1 MIDLSR
7 FIVLTGLPRSG
18 TSMLCRM
25 LTQVDDVVALNEGLV
40 LGHLSSPQDI
50 PPFLHAEF
58 ERIHAQL
65 RETRMAPARHEQGRQ
80 VDNHFNRSSE
90 NRQLKLQKSE
100 IAFDKPLSPCFTLA
114 IKHNAIFTL
123 ALESICAHGFRVYAQ
138 VRNPLAVLGSWNTL
152 NIPVSRGKVRKMEV
166 LDSALNARIEQ
177 VEDLQEKQI
186 ILLDDYFKRYRD
198 HLDQD
203 QILHYEQL
211 CASPS
216 VELSKIVHAQVP
228 VNSVAPV
235 ESLNHSELYDSE
247 LMRRHFEMLLK
258 MDEGAGWRHFYTE
271 DELFNLI
278 QQ

>member
-1 MIDLSR
+1 
-7 FIVLTGLPRSG
+7 
-18 TSMLCRM
+18 
-25 LTQVDDVVALNEGLV
+25 
-40 LGHLSSPQDI
+40 
-50 PPFLHAEF
+50 
-58 ERIHAQL
+58 
-65 RETRMAPARHEQGRQ
+65 
-80 VDNHFNRSSE
+80 
-90 NRQLKLQKSE
+90 
-100 IAFDKPLSPCFTLA
+100 
-114 IKHNAIFTL
+114 
-123 ALESICAHGFRVYAQ
+123 
-138 VRNPLAVLGSWNTL
+138 
-152 NIPVSRGKVRKMEV
+152 MEV

-216 VELSKIVHAQVP
+216 IELSKIVHAQVP

-271 DELFNLI
+271 GELFNLI

>member
-90 NRQLKLQKSE
+90 GRQLKLQKSE
-100 IAFDKPLSPCFTLA
+100 ITFDKPLSPNFTLA

-123 ALESICAHGFRVYAQ
+123 ALEAICTHGFRVHAQ

-152 NIPVSRGKVRKMEV
+152 NIPVSRGKIRKMEV
-166 LDSALNARIEQ
+166 LDAALNAQIEQ
-177 VEDLQEKQI
+177 IEDLQEKQL

-203 QILHYEQL
+203 QIIHYEQL
-211 CASPS
+211 CASPAH
-216 VELSKIVHAQVP
+216 ELSKIVRTQLPDNA
-228 VNSVAPV
+228 VAPV
-235 ESLNHSELYDSE
+235 DSLNHSELYDSE
-247 LMRRHFEMLLK
+247 LMKRHLEMLLK
-258 MDEGAGWRHFYTE
+258 MDAGAGWRHFYTE
-271 DELFNLI
+271 DELMNLI
-278 QQ
+278 KQ